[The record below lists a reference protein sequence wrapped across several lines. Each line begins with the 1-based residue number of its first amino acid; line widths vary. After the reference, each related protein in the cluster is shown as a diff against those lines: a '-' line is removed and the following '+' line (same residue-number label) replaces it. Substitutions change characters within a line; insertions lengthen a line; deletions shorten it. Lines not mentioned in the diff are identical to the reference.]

1 MSEFSEKLSY
11 YIAQSGYN
19 VYQLA
24 KEASIDRTTLQKTVK
39 GQRLPSVEYVKDI
52 CKYIKISKAQEE
64 ELLQLY
70 KTEKLGR
77 NVIEAWAEIHHMI
90 LDISELRKRSEG
102 NTIWNLHFDR
112 QSVESLELE
121 EQQVFTSQ
129 IEIMRAVMYMV
140 EKEIIEEDEPEIYM
154 DVSYAS
160 QYALDQLVQSDNFTE
175 KPIVCHQ
182 LANLRRTENSKD
194 GLVTN
199 FQILRQV
206 LPNAF
211 AIRQKYDI
219 RYTYVTE
226 SAEDR
231 QYQLWPHYI
240 VTHKHVFLCS
250 EKHCHAV
257 LLSGKKIAECYRKE
271 LEQMMCS
278 YRPLFTYQGFS
289 GEGVCKIRQM
299 NEYVDSHIIYEAFPC
314 IAMMV
319 PEEMKQVLMQDP
331 QFGSYAEAFFNQAN
345 IPANQII
352 NIFGMKGMKNFIQN
366 GKVPGIFENYVQK
379 IDLDMR
385 KAMCTNFYQH
395 LKNQTRQFYMI
406 NEETFPVSD
415 GIGIELYGKN
425 KVSLCSTSDEIL
437 FGFIMIDESGIC
449 EAFYGYMEALLDS
462 KYLYS
467 TEETIVK
474 YEEMVKEYFAEI
486 EFITE

>member
-211 AIRQKYDI
+211 AFHQKYDI
-219 RYTYVTE
+219 CYTYVTGGM
-226 SAEDR
+226 EDR
-231 QYQLWPHYI
+231 KCDLWPHYI

-250 EKHCHAV
+250 EGRYHAV
-257 LLSGKKIAECYRKE
+257 LFSDDNIAECYRQE
-271 LEQMMCS
+271 LKQLMRS
-278 YRPLFTYQGFS
+278 YRPLFDYQGFS
-289 GEGVCKIRQM
+289 GDGICKYRQM
-299 NEYVDSHIIYEAFPC
+299 NEYTESHIIYEMFPC
-314 IAMMV
+314 FALLV
-319 PEEMKQVLMQDP
+319 PEEMKETLKQDASV
-331 QFGSYAEAFFNQAN
+331 GTYAKAFFEQAD
-345 IPANQII
+345 IPANQIV
-352 NIFGMKGMKNFIQN
+352 NIFGMKGMKHFILT
-366 GKVPGIFENYVQK
+366 GELPGIFSHYIPGVSMET
-379 IDLDMR
+379 R
-385 KAMCTNFYQH
+385 KAMLANFYQH
-395 LKNQTRQFYMI
+395 LKNQTREFYMI
-406 NEETFPVSD
+406 NEEEYSVSD
-415 GIGIELYGKN
+415 GFGIELYGKN
-425 KVSLCSTSDEIL
+425 KVAFCTTSDDIP
-437 FGFIMIDESGIC
+437 FGFIMLDEPGIC
-449 EAFYGYMEALLDS
+449 ETFYSYMENLLDS

-467 TEETIVK
+467 KEETIVK
-474 YEEMVKEYFAEI
+474 FEEMVRACFSEADKV
-486 EFITE
+486 TE